1 MKVVGVQIPPP
12 APRRDQGA
20 STGYADAAN
29 LADRQTVVCQ
39 MQVTETLS
47 EGLKREFQVQVPA
60 ADLEARVVERL
71 GELKDR
77 VQLRGFRPGKVP
89 VTHLRKIYGKAV
101 MAETIEAVIR
111 EFNAKI
117 VSERGLKLAM
127 EPKVTIPNE
136 DTAVEM
142 VVGGQSDLAYT
153 LALEI
158 LPKIELA
165 DFTGMKLERQVA
177 EVTAAQLNEAIER
190 IAEQNRPFAAKPE
203 GAKAEKGDRVVIDFA
218 GRIDGAPFEGG
229 TGGDVGVNI
238 GGGTFLPGFED
249 QLIGMGAG
257 ETRVVKIT
265 FPENYANAQLAGKNA
280 EFDVT
285 VKSLEAPGKVTIDDA
300 FAKSLG
306 LESLEKLKDAV
317 KGRLQ
322 QEHAALSRQ
331 FALPPTL
338 AEDEFKNVWS
348 TVENDL
354 KAQGRTFADEGTT
367 EEKAREEYRGIAE
380 RRVRLGLVL
389 AEIGEKNKISVTED
403 EITRAIVERARQLPG
418 REQEIWEYYRKN
430 PAAVAAVRAPMFEEK
445 VVDFLIELATVSEKQ
460 VSREDL
466 LKDEEDEKSGAG

>member
-1 MKVVGVQIPPP
+1 ME
-12 APRRDQGA
+12 
-20 STGYADAAN
+20 
-29 LADRQTVVCQ
+29 
-39 MQVTETLS
+39 VTETLS
-47 EGLKREFQVQVPA
+47 DGLKREFQVQVPA
-60 ADLEARVVERL
+60 ADLAARVTERL

-89 VTHLRKIYGKAV
+89 VNHLRKLYGKAV

-111 EFNAKI
+111 ELNAKI

-136 DTAVEM
+136 ATAVEK
-142 VVGGQSDLAYT
+142 VFGGQSDLAYT

-165 DFTGMKLERQVA
+165 DFQGIKLERQVA
-177 EVTAAQLNEAIER
+177 EVTDAQINEALDK
-190 IAEQNRPFAAKPE
+190 IAEQNRPFAAKAE

-238 GGGTFLPGFED
+238 GAGTFIPGFED
-249 QLIGMGAG
+249 QLVGMAAGATG
-257 ETRVVKIT
+257 VVKVT
-265 FPENYANAQLAGKNA
+265 FPENYVNSQLAGKDV

-285 VKSLEAPGKVTIDDA
+285 VKSLEAPGKVTLDDS

-306 LESLEKLKDAV
+306 LESLDKLKEAV
-317 KGRLQ
+317 KARLQ

-331 FALPPTL
+331 KLKRELLDKLDEMHKFALPPTL
-338 AEDEFKNVWS
+338 AEDEFRNVW
-348 TVENDL
+348 TAVEGDL

-389 AEIGEKNKISVTED
+389 AEIGEKNKITVTEE
-403 EITRAIVERARQLPG
+403 EITRAVVERARQIPG
-418 REQEIWEYYRKN
+418 REQEIWDYYRKN
-430 PAAVAAVRAPMFEEK
+430 PAAVAAIRAPIFEEK
-445 VVDFLIELATVSEKQ
+445 VVDFLIELAAITEKQ

-466 LKDEEDEKSGAG
+466 LKDEEDEKGAAA

>member
-1 MKVVGVQIPPP
+1 ME
-12 APRRDQGA
+12 
-20 STGYADAAN
+20 
-29 LADRQTVVCQ
+29 
-39 MQVTETLS
+39 VTETLS
-47 EGLKREFQVQVPA
+47 DGLKREFQVQVPA
-60 ADLEARVVERL
+60 ADLEARVTERL

-89 VTHLRKIYGKAV
+89 VNHLRKIYGKAV

-111 EFNAKI
+111 ELNAKI

-136 DTAVEM
+136 ATAVEN
-142 VVGGQSDLAYT
+142 VIGGQSDLAYT

-165 DFTGMKLERQVA
+165 DFQGIKLERQVA
-177 EVTAAQLNEAIER
+177 EVTDAQINEALEK
-190 IAEQNRPFAAKPE
+190 IAEQNRPFAAKAD
-203 GAKAEKGDRVVIDFA
+203 GAKAEKGDRVVIDFV

-238 GGGTFLPGFED
+238 GAGTFIPGFED
-249 QLIGMGAG
+249 QLVGMAAG
-257 ETRVVKIT
+257 ETRVVKVT
-265 FPENYANAQLAGKNA
+265 FPENYVSSQLAGKDA

-285 VKSLEAPGKVTIDDA
+285 VKSLEAPGKVTLDDA

-306 LESLEKLKDAV
+306 LESLDKLKEAV
-317 KGRLQ
+317 KARLQ

-331 FALPPTL
+331 KLKRQLLDKLDEMHKFALPPTL
-338 AEDEFKNVWS
+338 AEDEFRNVW
-348 TVENDL
+348 TAVEGDL

-389 AEIGEKNKISVTED
+389 AEIGEKNKITVTED
-403 EITRAIVERARQLPG
+403 ELTRAIVERARQIPG
-418 REQEIWEYYRKN
+418 REQEIWDYYRKN
-430 PAAVAAVRAPMFEEK
+430 PAAVAAIRAPIFEEK
-445 VVDFLIELATVSEKQ
+445 VVDFLIELAAITEKQ

-466 LKDEEDEKSGAG
+466 LKDEEEEKGAAGQP

>member
-1 MKVVGVQIPPP
+1 ME
-12 APRRDQGA
+12 
-20 STGYADAAN
+20 
-29 LADRQTVVCQ
+29 
-39 MQVTETLS
+39 VTETLS
-47 EGLKREFQVQVPA
+47 DGLKREFQVQVPA
-60 ADLEARVVERL
+60 ADLEARVAERL

-111 EFNAKI
+111 ELNAQI

-136 DTAVEM
+136 ASAVEK
-142 VVGGQSDLAYT
+142 VIGGQSDLAYT

-165 DFTGMKLERQVA
+165 DFKGIKLERQVA
-177 EVTAAQLNEAIER
+177 EVTEAQVNDALQK
-190 IAEQNRPFAAKPE
+190 IAEQNRPFAVKAE
-203 GAKAEKGDRVVIDFA
+203 GAKVEKGDRIVIDFT

-229 TGGDVGVNI
+229 TGGDVGVNV
-238 GGGTFLPGFED
+238 GAGTFLPGFED
-249 QLIGMGAG
+249 QLVGMTVG
-257 ETRVVKIT
+257 ETRVVKVT
-265 FPENYANAQLAGKNA
+265 FPDNYLNTQLAGKSA

-285 VKSLEAPGKVTIDDA
+285 VKSLEAPGQVTLDDA

-306 LESLEKLKDAV
+306 LESLDKIKEAV

-331 FALPPTL
+331 KLKRQLLDKLDEMHKFALPPTL
-338 AEDEFKNVWS
+338 AEDEFKNVWT

-367 EEKAREEYRGIAE
+367 EEKAREEYRAIAE

-389 AEIGEKNKISVTED
+389 AEIGEKNKITVTEE
-403 EITRAIVERARQLPG
+403 EITRAIVERARQVPG
-418 REQEIWEYYRKN
+418 REQEVWEYYRKT
-430 PAAVAAVRAPMFEEK
+430 PAAVAAVRAPIFEEK
-445 VVDFLIELATVSEKQ
+445 VVDFLVELATVTEKQ

-466 LKDEEDEKSGAG
+466 LKDEEDENSAAGRS

>member
-1 MKVVGVQIPPP
+1 ME
-12 APRRDQGA
+12 
-20 STGYADAAN
+20 
-29 LADRQTVVCQ
+29 
-39 MQVTETLS
+39 VTETLS
-47 EGLKREFQVQVPA
+47 DGLKREFQVQVPA
-60 ADLEARVVERL
+60 ADLEARVTERL

-77 VQLRGFRPGKVP
+77 VNLRGFRPGKVP
-89 VTHLRKIYGKAV
+89 VTHLRRIYGKAV

-111 EFNAKI
+111 ELNAQI

-136 DTAVEM
+136 ASAVEK
-142 VVGGQSDLAYT
+142 VIGGQSDLAYT

-165 DFTGMKLERQVA
+165 DFKGIKLERQVA
-177 EVTAAQLNEAIER
+177 EVTEAQVNDALGK
-190 IAEQNRPFAAKPE
+190 IAEQNRPFAVKAE
-203 GAKAEKGDRVVIDFA
+203 GAKVEKGDRILIDFA

-229 TGGDVGVNI
+229 TGGDVGVNV
-238 GGGTFLPGFED
+238 GAGTFLPGFED
-249 QLIGMGAG
+249 QLVGMTVG
-257 ETRVVKIT
+257 ETRVVKVT
-265 FPENYANAQLAGKNA
+265 FPDNYLNTQLAGKNA

-285 VKSLEAPGKVTIDDA
+285 AKSLEAPGQVTLDDA

-306 LESLEKLKDAV
+306 LESLDKLKEAV

-331 FALPPTL
+331 KLKRQLLDKLDEMHKFALPPTL
-338 AEDEFKNVWS
+338 AEDEFKNVWT

-389 AEIGEKNKISVTED
+389 AEIGEKNKITVTEE
-403 EITRAIVERARQLPG
+403 EITRAIVERARQVPG
-418 REQEIWEYYRKN
+418 REQEVWEYYRKT
-430 PAAVAAVRAPMFEEK
+430 PAAVAAIRAPIFEEK
-445 VVDFLIELATVSEKQ
+445 VVDFLIELATVTERQ

-466 LKDEEDEKSGAG
+466 LKDEEDENSAAGRS

>member
-1 MKVVGVQIPPP
+1 ME
-12 APRRDQGA
+12 
-20 STGYADAAN
+20 
-29 LADRQTVVCQ
+29 
-39 MQVTETLS
+39 VTETLS
-47 EGLKREFQVQVPA
+47 DGLKREFQVQVPA
-60 ADLEARVVERL
+60 ADLEARVAERL

-77 VQLRGFRPGKVP
+77 VHLRGFRPGKVP

-111 EFNAKI
+111 ELNAQI

-136 DTAVEM
+136 ASAVEK
-142 VVGGQSDLAYT
+142 VIGGQSDLAYT

-165 DFTGMKLERQVA
+165 DFKGIKLERRVA
-177 EVTAAQLNEAIER
+177 EVTEAQVNDALQK
-190 IAEQNRPFAAKPE
+190 IAEQNRPFAVKAE
-203 GAKAEKGDRVVIDFA
+203 GAKVEKGDRIVIDFT

-229 TGGDVGVNI
+229 TGGDVGVNV
-238 GGGTFLPGFED
+238 GAGTFLPGFED
-249 QLIGMGAG
+249 QLVGMTVG
-257 ETRVVKIT
+257 ETRVVKVT
-265 FPENYANAQLAGKNA
+265 FPDNYLNTQLAGKSA

-285 VKSLEAPGKVTIDDA
+285 VKSLEAPGEATLDDA

-306 LESLEKLKDAV
+306 LESLDKIKEAL

-331 FALPPTL
+331 KLKRQLLDKLDEMHKFALPPTL
-338 AEDEFKNVWS
+338 AEDEFKNVWT

-367 EEKAREEYRGIAE
+367 EEKAREEYRAIAE

-389 AEIGEKNKISVTED
+389 AEIGEKNKITVTEE
-403 EITRAIVERARQLPG
+403 EITRAIVERARQVPG
-418 REQEIWEYYRKN
+418 REQEVWEYYRKT
-430 PAAVAAVRAPMFEEK
+430 PAAVAAVRAPIFEEK
-445 VVDFLIELATVSEKQ
+445 VVDFLIELATVTEKQ

-466 LKDEEDEKSGAG
+466 LKDDEDESSAAGRS

>member
-1 MKVVGVQIPPP
+1 ME
-12 APRRDQGA
+12 
-20 STGYADAAN
+20 
-29 LADRQTVVCQ
+29 
-39 MQVTETLS
+39 VTETLS
-47 EGLKREFQVQVPA
+47 DGLKREFQVQVPA
-60 ADLEARVVERL
+60 ADLEARVAERL

-77 VQLRGFRPGKVP
+77 VHLRGFRPGKVP

-111 EFNAKI
+111 ELNAQI

-136 DTAVEM
+136 ASAVEK
-142 VVGGQSDLAYT
+142 VIGGQSDLAYT

-165 DFTGMKLERQVA
+165 DFKGIKLERQVA
-177 EVTAAQLNEAIER
+177 EVTETQVNDALQK
-190 IAEQNRPFAAKPE
+190 IAEQNRPFAVKAE
-203 GAKAEKGDRVVIDFA
+203 GAKVEKGDRIVIDFT

-229 TGGDVGVNI
+229 TGGDVGVNV
-238 GGGTFLPGFED
+238 GAGTFLPGFED
-249 QLIGMGAG
+249 QLVGMTVG
-257 ETRVVKIT
+257 ETRVVKVT
-265 FPENYANAQLAGKNA
+265 FPDNYLNTQLAGKSA

-285 VKSLEAPGKVTIDDA
+285 VKSLEAPGQVTLDDA

-306 LESLEKLKDAV
+306 LESLDKIKEAV

-331 FALPPTL
+331 KLKRQLLDKLDEMHKFALPPTL
-338 AEDEFKNVWS
+338 AEDEFKNVWT

-367 EEKAREEYRGIAE
+367 EEKAREEYRAIAE

-389 AEIGEKNKISVTED
+389 AEIGEKNKITVTEE
-403 EITRAIVERARQLPG
+403 EITRTIVERARQVPG
-418 REQEIWEYYRKN
+418 REQEVWEYYRKT
-430 PAAVAAVRAPMFEEK
+430 PAAVAAVRAPIFEEK
-445 VVDFLIELATVSEKQ
+445 VVDFLIELATVTEKQ

-466 LKDEEDEKSGAG
+466 LKDEEDENSAAGRS